1 MINRVPQLL
10 IYFRL
15 SAGLALIVLSFLDI
29 TYYKTIAIILF
40 SLGLVTDIFD
50 GIIARHLN
58 ISSQFLRRL
67 DSTVDQVF
75 FVSVAIA
82 SYIQCKEFFI
92 HNKIHLSILLGV
104 EALTYVISY
113 SKFKKEVATH
123 SIGAKI
129 WTISLFITMLA
140 IISTC
145 QSTAWFSIC
154 FWLGLITRIEII
166 AIIFTLK
173 HWTND
178 VPTLYHAILL
188 RQGKTIKRHKLF
200 NG

>member
-29 TYYKTIAIILF
+29 TYYKIIAIILF

-92 HNKIHLSILLGV
+92 DNKIHLSILVGV

-145 QSTAWFSIC
+145 QSTTWFSIC
-154 FWLGLITRIEII
+154 FWLGIITRIEII
-166 AIIFTLK
+166 AILFTLK

-178 VPTLYHAILL
+178 EPTLYHAILL